1 MFSLQWLS
9 GSREQQVFHILW
21 YSPRKFTLNK
31 CIWKAHWW
39 CFSRKIFVFF
49 SFAPSSLILLK
60 EFAALSPCTVS
71 FLKKLVKTKPGFYR
85 RIEFFVSLFSWLSIQ
100 SHSFFF
106 PFYRCTTIYLCSS
119 LFVDVWSFS
128 TVMLSRLLQWTSDSF
143 IFYSVFRNL
152 QGSYLKERF
161 QKML

>member
-21 YSPRKFTLNK
+21 HSPRKFTLSK

-71 FLKKLVKTKPGFYR
+71 FLKKLLKTKPGFYR

-106 PFYRCTTIYLCSS
+106 LFIDALQFIYAVAYLWTFGFFPVLCSPDCFS
-119 LFVDVWSFS
+119 EHQIHSFFILFLETFKVV
-128 TVMLSRLLQWTSDSF
+128 T
-143 IFYSVFRNL
+143 
-152 QGSYLKERF
+152 
-161 QKML
+161 